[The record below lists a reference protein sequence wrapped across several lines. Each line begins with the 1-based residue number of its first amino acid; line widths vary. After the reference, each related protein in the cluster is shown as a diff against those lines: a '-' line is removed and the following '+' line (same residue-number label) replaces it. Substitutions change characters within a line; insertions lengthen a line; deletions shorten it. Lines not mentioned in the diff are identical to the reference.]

1 MARIGCAGIL
11 VKDTFCGPLKALPRP
26 GELLAIDPLRIRAG
40 GCAANVALDL
50 RKQDLEVEV
59 VGCIGRDPAGEAL
72 VDVLQTSG
80 IHCGR
85 IVYTDRYPTSET
97 VILLVEGEDRR
108 YLHAFGANQEFAIR
122 NIDRGWLGELNV
134 FYLGGLFAM
143 PGINPDELGELL
155 ADCRSRN
162 IATVVDVVVPADFS
176 GQAELKK
183 LLPAIDWFLPNDTEA
198 GVLSGQSD
206 PLEAIRLF
214 RAWGASGVIVTLGDS
229 GAFAAV
235 GNECWRCC
243 SYPGS
248 CVDPSG
254 AGDAFAAGV
263 IAGILEAW
271 DLPRVLA
278 FASLLGAS
286 ATRAI
291 GTTDGVFTRR
301 EAEGILATSPDSVA
315 VERISLRS

>member
-1 MARIGCAGIL
+1 VARIGCAGIL
-11 VKDTFCGPLKALPRP
+11 VKDTFCGPLKALPSP
-26 GELLAIDPLRIRAG
+26 GELLAIAPLRIRAG

-59 VGCIGRDPAGEAL
+59 VGCIGRDPAGEVL
-72 VDVLQTSG
+72 LDVLKTSG
-80 IHCGR
+80 VHCGR
-85 IVYTDRYPTSET
+85 ILYTDRHPTSET

-108 YLHAFGANQEFAIR
+108 YLHSFGANQEFSIR
-122 NIDRGWLGELNV
+122 NIDRSWLGELSV

-143 PGINPDELGELL
+143 PGIDPDELGELL

-162 IATVVDVVVPADFS
+162 ITTVVDVVVPANFS
-176 GQAELKK
+176 NQAELKK
-183 LLPAIDWFLPNDTEA
+183 LLPTIDWFLPNDTEA

-206 PLEAIRLF
+206 PIEAIRLF
-214 RAWGASGVIVTLGDS
+214 RAWGANGVIVTLGER
-229 GAFAAV
+229 GAFAAM

-243 SYPGS
+243 AYPGP

-263 IAGILEAW
+263 IAGVRERW
-271 DLPRVLA
+271 DLPRTLA

-291 GTTDGVFTRR
+291 GTTEAVFTRR
-301 EAEGILATSPDSVA
+301 EAEQILTASPDSVV
-315 VERISLRS
+315 VERISLWS

>member
-1 MARIGCAGIL
+1 MARVGCAGIL
-11 VKDTFCGPLKALPRP
+11 VKDTFCGPVQALPCP
-26 GELLAIDPLRIRAG
+26 GELLAIDPPRIRAG

-50 RKQDLEVEV
+50 RRQGLEVEV

-72 VDVLQTSG
+72 LDVLQTAG
-80 IHCGR
+80 IHCGG
-85 IVYTDRYPTSET
+85 IVCTDRYPTSET

-108 YLHAFGANQEFAIR
+108 YLHSFGANREFGIR
-122 NIDRGWLGELNV
+122 NIERGWLGELNV
-134 FYLGGLFAM
+134 FYLGGLFAL

-162 IATVVDVVVPADFS
+162 ITTVVDVVVPANFS

-198 GVLSGQSD
+198 GVLSGQTE
-206 PLEAIRLF
+206 PLEAMQLF

-229 GAFAAV
+229 GAVAAV
-235 GNECWRCC
+235 GNEWWRCR
-243 SYPGS
+243 SYRGH

-263 IAGILEAW
+263 ITGILEGW
-271 DLPRVLA
+271 DLPRVLV

-301 EAEGILATSPDSVA
+301 ETEGILAASPDSVV

>member
-26 GELLAIDPLRIRAG
+26 GELIPIPPLRIRAG

-50 RKQDLEVEV
+50 RKLDQEVEV
-59 VGCIGRDPAGEAL
+59 LGCIGRDPAGETL
-72 VDVLQTSG
+72 VNVLKTSG
-80 IHCGR
+80 INCGR

-108 YLHAFGANQEFAIR
+108 YLHSFGANREFSIG
-122 NIDRGWLGELNV
+122 NIDRGWLGELTV

-143 PGINPDELGELL
+143 PAIDPDELGDLL

-162 IATVVDVVVPADFS
+162 IATIVDVVVPASFS

-198 GVLSGQSD
+198 RVLSGHSN

-214 RAWGASGVIVTLGDS
+214 RGWGANGVMITLGDR

-243 SYPGS
+243 AYPGP

-263 IAGILEAW
+263 IAGILETW
-271 DLPRVLA
+271 DLPRTLA

-291 GTTDGVFTRR
+291 GTTEAVFTRR
-301 EAEGILATSPDSVA
+301 EAERILAERPDSVA
-315 VERISLRS
+315 IERISLGS